1 MFDSKYHFS
10 LDINPQGININP
22 SSITREGVSQGSYL
36 YGEVHTFYYVFT
48 ESPILASMVPA
59 FLVHSIPTRANKL
72 TQQEGITDSLAMG
85 GKKKRREA
93 NIPK

>member
-36 YGEVHTFYYVFT
+36 CGEVHTFYYGLYCKPNPSKYVTCVF
-48 ESPILASMVPA
+48 SPQ
-59 FLVHSIPTRANKL
+59 HSN
-72 TQQEGITDSLAMG
+72 
-85 GKKKRREA
+85 
-93 NIPK
+93 

>member
-10 LDINPQGININP
+10 LDINLQGININP

-48 ESPILASMVPA
+48 VSPILVSMVTCA
-59 FLVHSIPTRANKL
+59 FSPQHSNYGNKL
-72 TQQEGITDSLAMG
+72 TQQG
-85 GKKKRREA
+85 G
-93 NIPK
+93 